1 MSFFRRT
8 RLHSA
13 FHAAAAMARDQMV
26 QTCEAHK
33 NVDDALHRRPGAEEH
48 VDDVPIAAGDERAE
62 ADEAPVECS
71 DDDEDA

>member
-1 MSFFRRT
+1 
-8 RLHSA
+8 
-13 FHAAAAMARDQMV
+13 MV